1 MAAGGRGECTFHAVE
16 ATQPATARCDSCGRD
31 EPAADVVAVHR
42 VYVTPPERGFEDLT
56 EARIQVDDDLEH
68 WCFPCRA
75 SYPHQ
80 VEGEADPQL

>member
-1 MAAGGRGECTFHAVE
+1 MADA
-16 ATQPATARCDSCGRD
+16 QPPLVRCDSCGRD

-42 VYVTPPERGFEDLT
+42 VYLTPAEPGFEDLT
-56 EARIQVDDDLEH
+56 EPSIQVVDEVER

-80 VEGEADPQL
+80 VEGEDTPLL